1 MMKKLIAISGGIL
14 FSVAFAGAASAG
26 VFEEKMGSCLA
37 KHANV
42 KDSAA
47 VVLECTAAGGKL
59 SGCTVVSNSAGGK
72 GFDKAALC
80 VAEVLPIGSKTGVV
94 KVPVRFPGS

>member
-1 MMKKLIAISGGIL
+1 MKKVIAIGAGVML
-14 FSVAFAGAASAG
+14 LAVSVAGSSAAG
-26 VFEEKMGSCLA
+26 VFEEKMGLCLTR
-37 KHANV
+37 HANT

-47 VVLECTAAGGKL
+47 VVLQCTAAGGKL
-59 SGCTVVSNSAGGK
+59 SSCTVVSNSAGGK

>member
-1 MMKKLIAISGGIL
+1 MKKIIAIGAGVFL
-14 FSVAFAGAASAG
+14 AASVAGSSAAG
-26 VFEEKMGSCLA
+26 VFEEKMGLCLTR
-37 KHANV
+37 HANT

-59 SGCTVVSNSAGGK
+59 SGCTVVSNSASGK

-80 VAEVLPIGSKTGVV
+80 VAAAMPIGDKAGDV
-94 KVPVRFPGS
+94 KIPMRFPGGA